1 MKKIFVIILCLVS
14 FITINASVTTYE
26 RTEVDLRV
34 HSSIEVTASNKNII
48 LNTPS
53 VDESVKVYDF
63 AELLSDSE
71 EQKIYDKIMDY
82 IDEFDMDMAIMT
94 TNVNPRSD
102 TLDYADDFYDYNYFG
117 IGENFDGLL
126 FIIDM
131 YKREVGISTSGNAI
145 IMYDDY
151 RIDRILDEA
160 YEYIADGN
168 YFQTCISFI
177 DESYS
182 YAEAG
187 VPDSNENVYID
198 DNGNLVK
205 NEEVPYLWCL
215 IGSAI
220 ITLIVMLIMIKKN
233 KMVTKKA
240 DVQHNLVDETFKVEN
255 LGKRLVTT
263 FTNRIRI
270 NTDTSSGGSSG
281 SSGRIG
287 GSSFRSS
294 SSGRSHGGGS
304 RKF

>member
-1 MKKIFVIILCLVS
+1 MKKIFVIFLCLLS
-14 FITINASVTTYE
+14 FTTINASVTTYD
-26 RTEVDLRV
+26 RTENDLRV
-34 HSSIEVTASNKNII
+34 HTSIEVNGSNKNII

-71 EQKIYDKIMDY
+71 EQKLYDKIMDY
-82 IDEFDMDMAIMT
+82 IDEFNMDMVIMT
-94 TNVNPRSD
+94 TDVNPRGN

-131 YKREVGISTSGNAI
+131 HKREIGISTSGKAI

-151 RIDRILDEA
+151 RIDKILDEA
-160 YEYIADGN
+160 YEYIANGN
-168 YFQTCISFI
+168 YFQTCFSFV
-177 DESYS
+177 DKSYS

-187 VPDSNENVYID
+187 IPDSNENVYID
-198 DNGNLVK
+198 DSGNLVEK
-205 NEEVPYLWCL
+205 EEVPYLGCL
-215 IGSAI
+215 IGSAV

-240 DVQHNLVDETFKVEN
+240 DVHHNLVEETFKVEN
-255 LGKRLVTT
+255 LGKRLVNT
-263 FTNRIRI
+263 FTNRVRI

-281 SSGRIG
+281 SSRIG